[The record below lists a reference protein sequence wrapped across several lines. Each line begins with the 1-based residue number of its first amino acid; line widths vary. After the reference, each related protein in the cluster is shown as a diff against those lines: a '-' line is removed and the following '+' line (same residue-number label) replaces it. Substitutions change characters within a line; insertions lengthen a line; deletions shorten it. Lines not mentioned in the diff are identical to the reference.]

1 MKVLREVT
9 EWATD
14 IQPNHVYLVEGDKIA
29 AYQPFGTG
37 DVVHFAHRARL
48 DRARRR
54 FVEEPVDSV
63 LWQADAEQPAHI
75 VSVAGSRGATY
86 EVNLEEHTCTC
97 SGYQFRGRC
106 KHITIAEEQQHG

>member
-9 EWATD
+9 EWATR
-14 IQPNHVYLVEGDKIA
+14 IQPNHVYLVEGDKIV
-29 AYQPFGTG
+29 AYQPHGTG
-37 DVVHFAHRARL
+37 SVVHFEHRVRL

-54 FVEEPVDSV
+54 FCEEPVDAALWGISV
-63 LWQADAEQPAHI
+63 EQPAHI

-86 EVNLEEHTCTC
+86 EVNLEEGSCTC

-106 KHITIAEEQQHG
+106 KHLALAQEQVI

>member
-14 IQPNHVYLVEGDKIA
+14 IQPNHVYLVEGDKIV
-29 AYQPFGTG
+29 AYQPFGIG
-37 DVVHFAHRARL
+37 AVVHFEHRSRL

-54 FVEEPVDSV
+54 FVEETLDPALWGVSV
-63 LWQADAEQPAHI
+63 EKPAHI
-75 VSVAGSRGATY
+75 VTVPGSRGASY
-86 EVNLEEHTCTC
+86 EVNLQEGSCTC

-106 KHITIAEEQQHG
+106 KHLALASEVTA

>member
-14 IQPNHVYLVEGDKIA
+14 IQPNHVYLVEGDKIV
-29 AYQPFGTG
+29 AYQPFGIG
-37 DVVHFAHRARL
+37 AVVHFEHRSRL

-54 FVEEPVDSV
+54 FVEETLDAA
-63 LWQADAEQPAHI
+63 LWGVSAEKPAHI
-75 VSVAGSRGATY
+75 VTVPGSRGASY
-86 EVNLEEHTCTC
+86 EVNLQEGSCTC

-106 KHITIAEEQQHG
+106 KHLALASEVTA

>member
-29 AYQPFGTG
+29 AYQPFGKG
-37 DVVHFAHRARL
+37 AVVHFTHRARL
-48 DRARRR
+48 DRARRK
-54 FVEEPVDSV
+54 FVEETLDAALWGVSV
-63 LWQADAEQPAHI
+63 EKPAHI
-75 VSVAGSRGATY
+75 VTVAGSKGSTY
-86 EVNLEEHTCTC
+86 EVNLQEGSCTC

-106 KHITIAEEQQHG
+106 KHITIAQEKTQ

>member
-14 IQPNHVYLVEGDKIA
+14 IQPNHVYLVEGDKIV
-29 AYQPFGTG
+29 AYQPHGTG
-37 DVVHFAHRARL
+37 SVTHFAHRSRL

-54 FVEEPVDSV
+54 FCEEPVDSA
-63 LWQADAEQPAHI
+63 LWGISVEQPAHI

-86 EVNLEEHTCTC
+86 EVNLEEGSCTC
-97 SGYQFRGRC
+97 AGYQFRGRC
-106 KHITIAEEQQHG
+106 KHLAQAQEVTA

>member
-9 EWATD
+9 EWATE
-14 IQPNHVYLVEGDKIA
+14 IQPNHVYLVEGDKIL

-37 DVVHFAHRARL
+37 SVQHFAHRVRL

-54 FVEEPVDSV
+54 FCEEPLDPALWGVSV
-63 LWQADAEQPAHI
+63 EQPAHI
-75 VSVAGSRGATY
+75 VTVQGSRGASY
-86 EVNLEEHTCTC
+86 EVNLEEGSCTC

-106 KHITIAEEQQHG
+106 KHLAAAGEVKA